1 MAQSKYD
8 MILQVCQIIS
18 YEISIWNIF
27 SGEHYLGY
35 KNFDLKGVS
44 YYDLLHPEC
53 TKDVQT
59 KHRLS
64 KKIREIHTNYI
75 LSFIHS
81 SPLQ

>member
-1 MAQSKYD
+1 MPF
-8 MILQVCQIIS
+8 
-18 YEISIWNIF
+18 F

-64 KKIREIHTNYI
+64 TTTCKINITYQPLH
-75 LSFIHS
+75 FIS
-81 SPLQ
+81 SSHL